1 MVVRDALL
9 MASWGETRGLLYN
22 VMCKSVCALCDMCY
36 LYPLGPD
43 CILFCS
49 PVHHLLGRV
58 CICASWEC

>member
-9 MASWGETRGLLYN
+9 MPSWGETMGLLYN
-22 VMCKSVCALCDMCY
+22 VKCKKSVCALCDMCY
-36 LYPLGPD
+36 LYPQGVLY
-43 CILFCS
+43 IVCS